1 MLNTPQ
7 QSPERLHG
15 MDALRAIAML
25 LGIVLHAT
33 ISYKVFHD
41 PSTWPADP
49 QYHFIGYDYLY
60 LWIHSF
66 RMQLFYLVAGFF
78 ARFLYLKIGEKPFIR
93 HRAKRI
99 LLPFILSLILLVPFS
114 LTPFLYYHFRHF
126 PHPWHDVARQLLRWN
141 GMVHFWFLYYLLFFY
156 VAMLILIHLGKLIRI
171 SLPGKD
177 SARKLPDLSLYR
189 TVLVL
194 VIPLTAL
201 LYLFNTPMVEVYTG
215 IFPKITYFSYF
226 GFFFL
231 LGWWLNNRMD
241 CLRKTSRLGWPLL
254 LIGTALTW
262 PMMYLTTREASLS
275 LHLGGLYWLI
285 VRSLGALQTIS
296 LVFGGLGLFM
306 HYFREESRTLRYISD
321 SSYWLYL
328 IHMGI
333 LASLQILFFHSLI
346 PGPFRF
352 FLVLSITLGISFI
365 SYDWFIRYT
374 IIGEML
380 HGKRKRMH
388 KHPIPGKPSS
398 TA

>member
-1 MLNTPQ
+1 
-7 QSPERLHG
+7 
-15 MDALRAIAML
+15 
-25 LGIVLHAT
+25 
-33 ISYKVFHD
+33 
-41 PSTWPADP
+41 
-49 QYHFIGYDYLY
+49 
-60 LWIHSF
+60 
-66 RMQLFYLVAGFF
+66 
-78 ARFLYLKIGEKPFIR
+78 
-93 HRAKRI
+93 
-99 LLPFILSLILLVPFS
+99 
-114 LTPFLYYHFRHF
+114 
-126 PHPWHDVARQLLRWN
+126 
-141 GMVHFWFLYYLLFFY
+141 
-156 VAMLILIHLGKLIRI
+156 
-171 SLPGKD
+171 
-177 SARKLPDLSLYR
+177 
-189 TVLVL
+189 
-194 VIPLTAL
+194 
-201 LYLFNTPMVEVYTG
+201 
-215 IFPKITYFSYF
+215 
-226 GFFFL
+226 
-231 LGWWLNNRMD
+231 MD

-296 LVFGGLGLFM
+296 LVFGSLGLFM
-306 HYFREESRTLRYISD
+306 HYFREENRTLRYISD

-380 HGKRKRMH
+380 HGKRKRLH
-388 KHPIPGKPSS
+388 KHSNPGKPSS